1 MIRLEILT
9 KSPKSC
15 NVLSN
20 YLKFRQYVL
29 ESLMAKKIEL
39 YKVTSKKHLRVLI
52 LTKIVSANIH
62 NKIYNFESKIFK
74 LAFF

>member
-9 KSPKSC
+9 KSPKNC
-15 NVLSN
+15 KVLSN

-29 ESLMAKKIEL
+29 ESPMAKKIEL
-39 YKVTSKKHLRVLI
+39 YKVISKKHLRVLI
-52 LTKIVSANIH
+52 LMKIVSVNIH